1 MLKMQ
6 QHFGKEYGWSSKVK
20 HKRDAEWTEKAKK
33 MSSEKQN
40 TMKST
45 KDDVKRK
52 LKSVPDW
59 KWARPDKIQGFW
71 LKSFTTVHE
80 VLATVLNECVE
91 VGDVLGWFF
100 EGGTVLVMKDSKKG
114 AEIDMETS
122 DRNH

>member
-1 MLKMQ
+1 
-6 QHFGKEYGWSSKVK
+6 
-20 HKRDAEWTEKAKK
+20 
-33 MSSEKQN
+33 
-40 TMKST
+40 MKST